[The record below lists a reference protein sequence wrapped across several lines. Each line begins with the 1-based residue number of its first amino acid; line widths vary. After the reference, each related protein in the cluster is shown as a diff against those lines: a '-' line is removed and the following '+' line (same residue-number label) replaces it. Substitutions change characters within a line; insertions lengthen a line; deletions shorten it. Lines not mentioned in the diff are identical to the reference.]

1 MTQFRGR
8 LPFDRASEKLK
19 DAFLNIKSKGL
30 YTKLKIRS
38 KDGVRDSKEWLYTY
52 KIQIA
57 STVGA
62 AALIAGLVYAG
73 NAYVKANMNDV
84 YEVYIGDTLIGEVS
98 SPDVVERALAA
109 EVSEMEKQHP
119 EVQWE
124 IERESVRIEKQ
135 SVFKGEGED
144 PETASAL
151 RSALEAKA
159 VGVEVIVNGE
169 AVAVVKD
176 EATANRILERVKA
189 TFAATD
195 APAGLTVLSAEPV
208 EARDDDVIAE
218 GKPELISSRIVEP
231 VDLLKREI
239 QPNDVMDEQAVIDML
254 IQGDT
259 KPTQYI
265 VQEGDTPSGIAEKL
279 GVPIELIYSKNQ
291 DNVDLI
297 ERDLIRPGDV
307 LDLTMLQPG
316 VTIESVEKVT
326 DTIAVQYE
334 TIYEEDASM
343 RKGETKTVREGKK
356 GVKKVTYQLT
366 KVNGLLMEEQ
376 VIDEAILEEPVAAV
390 VKRGTKVV
398 LGEGTGKF
406 SWPVASASVSSGYGS
421 RWGRKHKGIDLTSSN
436 KSILAADNGKVSETG
451 KASDYG
457 NYIIIDHKNG
467 YETLYAHLSKI
478 SVKEGDIVEKGDKIG
493 VMGSTGRST
502 GVHLHFEVIVNGVA
516 KNPMSYLRK
525 K

>member
-8 LPFDRASEKLK
+8 FPFHRASEKLK
-19 DAFLNIKSKGL
+19 DAMLNFKSKGL
-30 YTKLKIRS
+30 TTKLKFRS

-52 KIQIA
+52 RIHLA
-57 STVGA
+57 STVGTV
-62 AALIAGLVYAG
+62 ALIATLGYAG
-73 NAYVKANMNDV
+73 NAYVRANMNDV
-84 YEVYIGDTLIGEVS
+84 YEVYVGDRLIGEVT
-98 SPDVVERALAA
+98 SPDVVERALEA
-109 EVSEMEKQHP
+109 ELEEMEKLHP

-124 IERESVRIEKQ
+124 LERDGIRIEKQ
-135 SVFKGEGED
+135 SIFKGEAED
-144 PETASAL
+144 PETTSAL

-169 AVAVVKD
+169 AVAIVKD

-189 TFAATD
+189 RFAATT
-195 APAGLTVLSAEPV
+195 APEGLTVLSAET
-208 EARDDDVIAE
+208 EERDDDVIAE
-218 GKPELISSRIVEP
+218 GKPELLSSRIVEP
-231 VDLLKREI
+231 VDLLKREV
-239 QPNDVMDEQAVIDML
+239 QPNDVMDEQAVVDML

-265 VQEGDTPSGIAEKL
+265 VQEGDTPWDIAEKL
-279 GVPIELIYSKNQ
+279 GVPIELIYTKNQ
-291 DNVDLI
+291 DNKDLI

-316 VTIESVEKVT
+316 VTVESVEKVT
-326 DTIAVQYE
+326 ETIAVQYE
-334 TIYEEDASM
+334 TIYEEDATM
-343 RKGETKTVREGKK
+343 RKGETKTVREGEK

-366 KVNGLLMEEQ
+366 KVNGLLMNEQ
-376 VIDEAILEEPVAAV
+376 VTDEVIIEEPIAAV

-398 LGEGTGKF
+398 LGEGTGRF
-406 SWPVASASVSSGYGS
+406 IWPVVSASVSSGYGS
-421 RWGRKHKGIDLTSSN
+421 RWGRQHKGIDLISSN
-436 KSILAADNGKVSETG
+436 KSILAADNGKVVFAG
-451 KASDYG
+451 KKSDYG
-457 NYIIIDHKNG
+457 NMIIIDHKNG

-493 VMGSTGRST
+493 VMGNTGRST
-502 GVHLHFEVIVNGVA
+502 GVHLHFEVIVNGVE